1 MTQQL
6 TNELMSDASGF
17 MSTSTSAMGVIENNQ
32 SENLLAKDNDAK
44 EMVEP
49 HVIAQGQKLFHFDDI
64 SNTKNYAKFGGAKL
78 GDFDWSDNWY
88 VKHKYGSSGTGYEK
102 GNVSPYHS
110 GFNGSAEPVS
120 VTSDEEFTLDSV
132 YLTAAWNK
140 GLNITIEGLNDGKQK
155 FLETVTVNNDKPN
168 KFDFNTP
175 YIDEI
180 KFKSFGGNDADPG
193 DGGAGAHFVID
204 NLYYQL
210 KDDKEI
216 VIDFESLKHDDDL
229 VKSHGFFYEEDGFV
243 LENLSTNPFA
253 TFGTEES
260 RFSGSTAL
268 FNNTVDGVTIL
279 SAENNKSFDLDSI
292 DLTELNGPNVA
303 KVTFKGELEKGGSVQ
318 QTFTLDG
325 KSFEPQTFTFSDDF
339 DEVVSVEWTQVSPFH
354 QFDNITIKQGSEDD
368 PLEIIEDNGNASF
381 AKHKEDGSY
390 WAINNKTQEKLQL
403 KNKKNELIT
412 DEDSDEWD
420 GVAVELKT
428 KKGKDSY
435 KLLLD
440 GDGENE
446 DNAGVWKANDEGV
459 IKKQK
464 LKWITKKGKIFKLE
478 NKFEYDIN
486 GDDIIGKPPKKKDY
500 LDDDDKIDGS
510 SGGSRTE
517 IGGLDDNGNYLMAS
531 SDIITKDSF
540 TSPEDSMVVI
550 KDLDNNNDYPMA
562 SSGISTIELFP
573 NVDVGGAS
581 ISDSSIYTVDG
592 ASDSFNY
599 V

>member
-64 SNTKNYAKFGGAKL
+64 STKGVELFGGKQL
-78 GDFDWSDNWY
+78 GDFYWSDSWA
-88 VKHKYGSSGTGYEK
+88 VAHKVLWPGSGYQN

-110 GFNGSAEPVS
+110 GLNGWAAPVS

-140 GLNITIEGLNDGKQK
+140 GLKITIQGLNGGTQEFSK
-155 FLETVTVNNDKPN
+155 TVTVNNDKPT
-168 KFDFNTP
+168 KFNFNST

-180 KFKSFGGNDADPG
+180 KFESFGGTDANPW
-193 DGGAGAHFVID
+193 DGGAGTHFVID
-204 NLYYQL
+204 DLYYQL

-216 VIDFESLKHDDDL
+216 VIDFESLKHDDFL
-229 VKSHGFFYEEDGFV
+229 VKGHGFLYEEDGFV
-243 LENLSTNPFA
+243 LKNLSKPFPFA
-253 TFGTEES
+253 TFGTKEN

-268 FNNTVDGVTIL
+268 FNNTVNGVTIL

-303 KVTFKGELEKGGSVQ
+303 KVTFYGKQEKGGWVQ

-325 KSFEPQTFTFSDDF
+325 KAFEPQTFTFSDDF
-339 DEVVSVEWTQVSPFH
+339 DEVVSVAWTQVSPYH
-354 QFDNITIKQGSEDD
+354 QFDNITIKQGSQDD
-368 PLEIIEDNGNASF
+368 PLEITEDNGNAS
-381 AKHKEDGSY
+381 
-390 WAINNKTQEKLQL
+390 
-403 KNKKNELIT
+403 
-412 DEDSDEWD
+412 
-420 GVAVELKT
+420 
-428 KKGKDSY
+428 
-435 KLLLD
+435 
-440 GDGENE
+440 GDN
-446 DNAGVWKANDEGV
+446 
-459 IKKQK
+459 
-464 LKWITKKGKIFKLE
+464 
-478 NKFEYDIN
+478 
-486 GDDIIGKPPKKKDY
+486 IIGKPPKKENY
-500 LDDDDKIDGS
+500 LDNDDKIDGS
-510 SGGSRTE
+510 SGGSITNIE
-517 IGGLDDNGNYLMAS
+517 GLDNNEDYLMAS

-550 KDLDNNNDYPMA
+550 QDLDNNNDYPMA

>member
-1 MTQQL
+1 
-6 TNELMSDASGF
+6 
-17 MSTSTSAMGVIENNQ
+17 
-32 SENLLAKDNDAK
+32 
-44 EMVEP
+44 MVEP

-64 SNTKNYAKFGGAKL
+64 SDTRSGAKFGGATL
-78 GDFDWSDNWY
+78 GDFYWSDDWY
-88 VKHKYGSSGTGYEK
+88 VIHKNGLPGSGYQN

-110 GFNGSAEPVS
+110 GFNWFARPVS
-120 VTSDEEFTLDSV
+120 ISSDEEFTLDSV

-140 GLNITIEGLNDGKQK
+140 GLNITIEGLNNGTQEFSK
-155 FLETVTVNNDKPN
+155 TVTVNNDKPT
-168 KFDFNTP
+168 KFNFNST

-180 KFKSFGGNDADPG
+180 KFKSFGGTDADPNDRG
-193 DGGAGAHFVID
+193 SGTHFVID
-204 NLYYQL
+204 DFYYQL
-210 KDDKEI
+210 KDDDDPRDSI
-216 VIDFESLKHDDDL
+216 VIDFESLKHDDGL
-229 VKSHGFFYEEDGFV
+229 IRSHGFLYEEDGFV
-243 LENLSTNPFA
+243 LKNLSKPFPFA
-253 TFGTEES
+253 TSGTKER

-268 FNNTVDGVTIL
+268 FNNTRNGVTIL

-303 KVTFKGELEKGGSVQ
+303 RVTFKGELEKGGSVQ

-339 DEVVSVEWTQVSPFH
+339 DEVLSVQWTQVSPFH

-435 KLLLD
+435 QLLLD
-440 GDGENE
+440 GDGDNEN
-446 DNAGVWKANDEGV
+446 NAVVWNANDEGV

-464 LKWITKKGKIFKLE
+464 LKWVTKEKKIFKLE
-478 NKFEYDIN
+478 KKFEYDIN
-486 GDDIIGKPPKKKDY
+486 GDDIIGKPKKGKND
-500 LDDDDKIDGS
+500 LNDDDQIVGVSQGAIDVL
-510 SGGSRTE
+510 E
-517 IGGLDDNGNYLMAS
+517 EFN
-531 SDIITKDSF
+531 
-540 TSPEDSMVVI
+540 E
-550 KDLDNNNDYPMA
+550 
-562 SSGISTIELFP
+562 
-573 NVDVGGAS
+573 
-581 ISDSSIYTVDG
+581 SDSRLSASFDGVTRDFSLGIG
-592 ASDSFNY
+592 ASDFSLGIAAEGISMSDSLMPVLEPTTSQFF
-599 V
+599 